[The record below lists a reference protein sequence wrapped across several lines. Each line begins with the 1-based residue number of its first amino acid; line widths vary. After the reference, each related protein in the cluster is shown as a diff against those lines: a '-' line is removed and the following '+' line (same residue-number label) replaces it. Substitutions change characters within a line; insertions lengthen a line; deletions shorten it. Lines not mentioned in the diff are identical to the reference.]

1 MFELSR
7 DYKKAFELIKKGDRL
22 ACFVDYGNGCRDV
35 AANIASAYT
44 RGEINISARGISYI
58 YLFDD
63 QVETS
68 DMFESECD
76 RLNVEFFLPVSE
88 EMIVVSRDRLE
99 ESVMTVLEAKDAL
112 CRRKRADHMIEISH
126 SVSLT

>member
-63 QVETS
+63 QAETS
-68 DMFESECD
+68 EMFEQQCD
-76 RLNVEFFLPVSE
+76 RLNVEFFLPLADD
-88 EMIVVSRDRLE
+88 MLVVSRDRLE
-99 ESVMTVLEAKDAL
+99 KSVMTVLEAKDAL
-112 CRRKRADHMIEISH
+112 CRRKRAIA
-126 SVSLT
+126 

>member
-7 DYKKAFELIKKGDRL
+7 DYKKAFELIKKGDRIVCL
-22 ACFVDYGNGCRDV
+22 VDYQGCRDV
-35 AANIASAYT
+35 AANIASKYNH
-44 RGEINISARGISYI
+44 GQINISARGISYI
-58 YLFDD
+58 YLFED

-68 DMFESECD
+68 EMFEKECD

-112 CRRKRADHMIEISH
+112 CRRKRAIAS
-126 SVSLT
+126 